1 MELLYDH
8 MTTIVKQHQP
18 IRFFLLIKINIF
30 MDQLNKSWLILC
42 MHVYGKICCESG
54 RSNTKIDF

>member
-1 MELLYDH
+1 MDLLYDH

-30 MDQLNKSWLILC
+30 TDQLKLIMIYP
-42 MHVYGKICCESG
+42 MHACSG
-54 RSNTKIDF
+54 

>member
-18 IRFFLLIKINIF
+18 HGSIKLI
-30 MDQLNKSWLILC
+30 MTYP
-42 MHVYGKICCESG
+42 MHACL
-54 RSNTKIDF
+54 